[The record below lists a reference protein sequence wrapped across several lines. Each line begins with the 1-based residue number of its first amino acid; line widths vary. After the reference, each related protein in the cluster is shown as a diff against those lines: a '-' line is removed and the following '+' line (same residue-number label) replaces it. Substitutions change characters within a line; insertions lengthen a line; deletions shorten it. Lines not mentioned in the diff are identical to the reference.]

1 MNKYEIIELLDRS
14 NGWGKACNQI
24 QDAAY
29 NVLSVAQWNAFA
41 LRQEKDYM
49 ECDGSDYVVM
59 NGHCFDWKE
68 FKTKE
73 TDIILAYLSYFS
85 EPQLEKILKY
95 LKKGG
100 K

>member
-14 NGWGKACNQI
+14 DGWGKACNQI
-24 QDAAY
+24 QDAAFE
-29 NVLSVAQWNAFA
+29 VLTDSEWDAFA
-41 LRQEKDYM
+41 IRQERDYQNC
-49 ECDGSDYVVM
+49 EGSDYLIM
-59 NGHCFDWKE
+59 NGQYFDWRQ

-73 TDIILAYLSYFS
+73 TDIILAYLSYFT

-100 K
+100 E